1 MLWICCGAMTI
12 FNLVPLD
19 IQEAVWKRGRILGPF
34 SLSSTRDAPRHWHWR
49 KWHIINT
56 SVFCNHGGIHV
67 LLNRHIASIEPRCLS
82 TEAPSCFFVVP
93 KNKPWYGCN
102 SRIVIYANEDSSA
115 HYICIVTTMPVLPS
129 FVSSREHL
137 KMHTMTASHVDK
149 SIGTG

>member
-1 MLWICCGAMTI
+1 MDLLWCNDNFQPCAIRSSRSSLKKRTDFGSFFTKLHEGCTA
-12 FNLVPLD
+12 PL
-19 IQEAVWKRGRILGPF
+19 A
-34 SLSSTRDAPRHWHWR
+34 
-49 KWHIINT
+49 HIINT

-102 SRIVIYANEDSSA
+102 SSIVIYANEDSSA

-129 FVSSREHL
+129 FVSSREHW